1 MKGHCREFT
10 CSELQALPPTSGRLL
25 GFMWTSC
32 VNSQFVIVT
41 TLGLK
46 CFTLGKQALHSSKAC
61 KALED
66 YANSDLG
73 DVVWYKY
80 QHHSR
85 ILIMAT
91 QFDLAVLQITGQART
106 SHSSCKYVDVG
117 VLLAFKALSSRSES
131 ARFRVC
137 RGESHA

>member
-1 MKGHCREFT
+1 MPSCFHHVGVNLKGQAASVCEV
-10 CSELQALPPTSGRLL
+10 QALPPTSGRLL

-32 VNSQFVIVT
+32 ANSQFVIVT

-46 CFTLGKQALHSSKAC
+46 CFMLGKQALHSSKAC

-66 YANSDLG
+66 YANTDLG

-80 QHHSR
+80 QHYSR

-91 QFDLAVLQITGQART
+91 QFDLAVLQITGQVRMLGSPRALFDSRARA
-106 SHSSCKYVDVG
+106 G
-117 VLLAFKALSSRSES
+117 IN
-131 ARFRVC
+131 
-137 RGESHA
+137 